1 MSTIGTGIAAGVANT
16 TQQAKQAVQQ
26 RSAEQAQR
34 ASSASQSDKV
44 KISQLQGAA
53 ATRDSDQD
61 LPDQQAPGYENL
73 YGQGDAEHPH
83 QHTAEEEAD
92 QQPDARPR
100 DVLDLIHRSDAPAC
114 SPTGLPLGA
123 GYGPLQPQERD
134 ATLFSQ
140 DKAKHVDVKG

>member
-34 ASSASQSDKV
+34 ADSEKSADKV

-53 ATRDSDQD
+53 ATRDADQD
-61 LPDQQAPGYENL
+61 MPDQAPPGYEDL
-73 YGQGDAEHPH
+73 YGHGDAEPP
-83 QHTAEEEAD
+83 QDETAQDEAKTTS
-92 QQPDARPR
+92 
-100 DVLDLIHRSDAPAC
+100 DVVDLIHRSDAPAC

-123 GYGPLQPQERD
+123 AYGPVQLKDSD
-134 ATLFSQ
+134 ATLFN
-140 DKAKHVDVKG
+140 HVDVKG